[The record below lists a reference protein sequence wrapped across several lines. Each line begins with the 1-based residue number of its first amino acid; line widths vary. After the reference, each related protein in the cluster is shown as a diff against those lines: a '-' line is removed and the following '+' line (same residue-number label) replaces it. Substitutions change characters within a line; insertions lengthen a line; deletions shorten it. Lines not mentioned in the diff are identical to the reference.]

1 MINGTHLLT
10 QGDVIERLRELPAGS
25 VQCVVTSPPY
35 WGLRDYGEAEQ
46 IGLEK
51 TPEEY
56 VEKMAS
62 VFREVRRV
70 LRDDGTAWVNM
81 GDSYA
86 ASGPPGGASEKQDS
100 NRGSFGTLQRSAPHG
115 LKPKDLCGMPWRL
128 AFALQA
134 DGWYLR
140 SDIIWSKPNPM
151 PESVTDR
158 PTKAHEY
165 LFLLTKRAKYFY
177 DADAVREK
185 ASKTAGGQPRQFGA
199 TVQVGTNRKDVG
211 RVFTGNGQRNLRT
224 VWHIPTQAYPD
235 AHFATFPEKLVEPCI
250 KAGTSEKGCCPKC
263 GAGRVR
269 VKAIPYDDKHPTYNA
284 WLEQQT
290 NNTKYSGR
298 KPQDS
303 RGMGSEVWTY
313 YREVWNSQSSPSR
326 TTGWRPGCE
335 CGTNGEPPRRCTVLD
350 PFCGSGTVGVVA
362 CQLGRDFIGIDL
374 SADYLA
380 MAERRIGK
388 ALKPSTYV
396 DRTAVVDAPLFVS
409 V

>member
-1 MINGTHLLT
+1 MLNGTHLLT

-35 WGLRDYGEAEQ
+35 WGLRDYGEAGQ

-86 ASGPPGGASEKQDS
+86 NISSGGGGAVDIRTDGRRTTPGDKV
-100 NRGSFGTLQRSAPHG
+100 RGRQQGTNTMAPG

-151 PESVTDR
+151 PESCTDR

-165 LFLLTKRAKYFY
+165 LFLLTKRAKYYY
-177 DADAVREK
+177 DADAVRE
-185 ASKTAGGQPRQFGA
+185 AAVYEGDARHLRFDAAACCPGA
-199 TVQVGTNRKDVG
+199 RPDNGSRG
-211 RVFTGNGQRNLRT
+211 RTGNPTSGRNLRT

-235 AHFATFPEKLVEPCI
+235 AHFATFPEKLVEPCV
-250 KAGTSEKGCCPKC
+250 KAGSME
-263 GAGRVR
+263 
-269 VKAIPYDDKHPTYNA
+269 
-284 WLEQQT
+284 
-290 NNTKYSGR
+290 
-298 KPQDS
+298 
-303 RGMGSEVWTY
+303 GS
-313 YREVWNSQSSPSR
+313 
-326 TTGWRPGCE
+326 
-335 CGTNGEPPRRCTVLD
+335 TVLD

-374 SADYLA
+374 SAEYLA

-396 DRTAVVDAPLFVS
+396 DRTADVDAPLFVS